1 MNTSRKLNVWVV
13 FRVFLRSFF
22 LQSAMNYERMQNLG
36 FAYVM
41 EPAIRHLYPKQQW
54 NAALARH
61 LVFFN
66 SNPYLTSAI
75 IGAALKLEE
84 KHANEESSAQDVADF
99 KQFMMGPI
107 AALGDSFFWTSLKPL
122 AASWAVL
129 AVLCDVYWAPI
140 AFLVL
145 YNLVQVG
152 FRLYGVFRGYAVGE
166 EICLEL
172 QSFDLARMSN
182 WAQCLVALMLGGSGA
197 VFVKEASGSPAALD
211 GPLEVFLFA
220 SLVLLFLLGVRRK
233 MDATLLVYLYGIGTA
248 LVVYVLDL
256 WVPLT

>member
-1 MNTSRKLNVWVV
+1 MSAPRRLNTWVI
-13 FRVFLRSFF
+13 FRVFMRSFF

-41 EPAIRHLYPKQQW
+41 EPAIRHLYPKHEW
-54 NAALARH
+54 NAALNRH

-66 SNPYLTSAI
+66 SNPYLTAAI

-84 KHANEESSAQDVADF
+84 KHANQQSSAQDVVDF

-129 AVLCDVYWAPI
+129 AVLSDVTWAPL
-140 AFLVL
+140 AFLL
-145 YNLVQVG
+145 FYNLVQIS
-152 FRLYGVFRGYAVGE
+152 FRFYGVFQGYAKGE
-166 EICLEL
+166 EICLQL
-172 QSFDLARMSN
+172 QAFDLVKLSN
-182 WAQCLVALMLGGSGA
+182 WAQFLIALMLGASGA
-197 VFVKEASGSPAALD
+197 IFVKEASRSPATID
-211 GPLEVFLFA
+211 GPLEGFLFA

-233 MDATLLVYLYGIGTA
+233 MDATLLVYLYGIGTI
-248 LVVYVLDL
+248 LVVHLLDL

>member
-1 MNTSRKLNVWVV
+1 MTTPRKLNLWVI
-13 FRVFLRSFF
+13 FRVFIRSFL

-41 EPAIRHLYPKQQW
+41 EPAIRHLYPKNQW
-54 NAALARH
+54 NTALARH
-61 LVFFN
+61 LAFFN

-84 KHANEESSAQDVADF
+84 KHANEQSSAQDVIDF

-129 AVLCDVYWAPI
+129 AVLSDVIWAPI
-140 AFLVL
+140 AFLVF
-145 YNLVQVG
+145 YNLVQVS
-152 FRLYGVFRGYAVGE
+152 FRLYGVFQGYAKGE
-166 EICLEL
+166 EICLAL
-172 QSFDLARMSN
+172 QAFDLVRLSN
-182 WAQCLVALMLGGSGA
+182 WAQFLMASMLGASGA
-197 VFVKEASGSPAALD
+197 IFVKDASRSPATID

-233 MDATLLVYLYGIGTA
+233 MDATFLVYLYGIGTI
-248 LVVYVLDL
+248 LVVYLLDL

>member
-1 MNTSRKLNVWVV
+1 MAKRKLSAFVI
-13 FRVFLRSFF
+13 FRVFLRSFL

-36 FAYVM
+36 FAYIM
-41 EPAIRHLYPKQQW
+41 EPAIRHLYPRDQW
-54 NAALARH
+54 NRVLSRH

-75 IGAALKLEE
+75 IGAALRLEE
-84 KHANEESSAQDVADF
+84 KHANDEGSAQEITDF

-122 AASWAVL
+122 TASWAVL
-129 AVLCDVYWAPI
+129 CVLAGVPWAPL
-140 AFLVL
+140 AFLVV

-152 FRLYGVFRGYAVGE
+152 FRFYGIVGGYLRGE

-172 QSFDLARMSN
+172 QSLDLVRLSN
-182 WAQCLVALMLGGSGA
+182 GAQFIYSLMLAGSGA
-197 VFVKEASGSPAALD
+197 IFVKEAARSSAGLD

-220 SLVLLFLLGVRRK
+220 SLVMLFLLGVRRK
-233 MDATLLVYLYGIGTA
+233 LDTTLLLYLYGLGTV
-248 LVVYVLDL
+248 LVIWLLDL
-256 WVPLT
+256 WVPLN